1 MKINISEILSNPSV
15 IKNFK
20 VEPDF
25 EKLKL
30 RRGSYPVSLFSK
42 TDLFKCRDCF
52 FAPHLFGNTGN
63 GKRQL
68 YVCKDADFYFLI

>member
-25 EKLKL
+25 EKLKSMKQTKEEAVI
-30 RRGSYPVSLFSK
+30 RYPIRSLF
-42 TDLFKCRDCF
+42 F
-52 FAPHLFGNTGN
+52 
-63 GKRQL
+63 
-68 YVCKDADFYFLI
+68 

>member
-25 EKLKL
+25 EAVI
-30 RRGSYPVSLFSK
+30 RYPIRSLF
-42 TDLFKCRDCF
+42 F
-52 FAPHLFGNTGN
+52 
-63 GKRQL
+63 
-68 YVCKDADFYFLI
+68 

>member
-30 RRGSYPVSLFSK
+30 RRSSYPVSYKEPFLLTVSK
-42 TDLFKCRDCF
+42 AEDKLHVTGEHNIYNSLAAIAAAHSID
-52 FAPHLFGNTGN
+52 NTM
-63 GKRQL
+63 
-68 YVCKDADFYFLI
+68 

>member
-30 RRGSYPVSLFSK
+30 RRGSYPVSYKEPFPKQKINFMLQVRRRF
-42 TDLFKCRDCF
+42 D
-52 FAPHLFGNTGN
+52 
-63 GKRQL
+63 
-68 YVCKDADFYFLI
+68 

>member
-30 RRGSYPVSLFSK
+30 RRSSYPVSYKEPF
-42 TDLFKCRDCF
+42 DCF
-52 FAPHLFGNTGN
+52 QS
-63 GKRQL
+63 RR
-68 YVCKDADFYFLI
+68 

>member
-30 RRGSYPVSLFSK
+30 RRGSYPVSYKEPKINFMLQVRRRF
-42 TDLFKCRDCF
+42 D
-52 FAPHLFGNTGN
+52 
-63 GKRQL
+63 
-68 YVCKDADFYFLI
+68 

>member
-30 RRGSYPVSLFSK
+30 RRGS
-42 TDLFKCRDCF
+42 
-52 FAPHLFGNTGN
+52 LFGI
-63 GKRQL
+63 L
-68 YVCKDADFYFLI
+68 

>member
-30 RRGSYPVSLFSK
+30 RRGSYPVSYKAFS
-42 TDLFKCRDCF
+42 FDCF
-52 FAPHLFGNTGN
+52 QS
-63 GKRQL
+63 RR
-68 YVCKDADFYFLI
+68 

>member
-30 RRGSYPVSLFSK
+30 EEAVIRYPIRSLF
-42 TDLFKCRDCF
+42 F
-52 FAPHLFGNTGN
+52 
-63 GKRQL
+63 
-68 YVCKDADFYFLI
+68 

>member
-30 RRGSYPVSLFSK
+30 FAEAVIGYPIRSLF
-42 TDLFKCRDCF
+42 F
-52 FAPHLFGNTGN
+52 
-63 GKRQL
+63 
-68 YVCKDADFYFLI
+68 

>member
-30 RRGSYPVSLFSK
+30 RRGSYPVSYKEPFLLTVSK
-42 TDLFKCRDCF
+42 AEDKTSCYR
-52 FAPHLFGNTGN
+52 
-63 GKRQL
+63 
-68 YVCKDADFYFLI
+68 

>member
-30 RRGSYPVSLFSK
+30 RRGINFMLQVRRRF
-42 TDLFKCRDCF
+42 D
-52 FAPHLFGNTGN
+52 
-63 GKRQL
+63 
-68 YVCKDADFYFLI
+68 

>member
-30 RRGSYPVSLFSK
+30 RRSSYPVSYKEPFLF
-42 TDLFKCRDCF
+42 LFPKQKINFMLQVRRRFD
-52 FAPHLFGNTGN
+52 
-63 GKRQL
+63 
-68 YVCKDADFYFLI
+68 